1 MLAEGLEPEA
11 NTAIG
16 ANVTTPYTQNA
27 PGNLSVVVGNIDPK
41 AVEIF
46 FRDNRL
52 IQSLIRRHVGER
64 LPEDVY
70 DQIYAEVCIQLLQA
84 KPGSYN
90 PDFAPSTYL
99 VNVVREARRV
109 VLAEQ
114 PMIYRPRSAP
124 KDIRFGFD
132 EYFDEMDEHDGA
144 PNIGTRSSDVENRI
158 DAERL
163 LEAAPGLLRDLLI
176 EIHWN
181 GASFKEAC
189 EEVGVERTRAY
200 RAFGAFKQ
208 KMN

>member
-1 MLAEGLEPEA
+1 MTTQHIQ
-11 NTAIG
+11 NTR
-16 ANVTTPYTQNA
+16 
-27 PGNLSVVVGNIDPK
+27 GNLAVVLGNADPS

-52 IQSLIRRHVGER
+52 LQSLIRRHAGDR

-70 DQIYAEVCIQLLQA
+70 EQIRSEVCLQLIQA
-84 KPGSYN
+84 KPGSYD
-90 PDFAPSTYL
+90 PSYAPSTYL
-99 VNVVREARRV
+99 VNIVREARRV

-114 PMIYRPRSAP
+114 PLIYRPRSAP
-124 KDIRFGFD
+124 KETRFGFD
-132 EYFDEMDEHDGA
+132 EYIDEMDEHDGA

-158 DAERL
+158 DAERVL
-163 LEAAPGLLRDLLI
+163 AAAPDPLRDLLL

-189 EEVGVERTRAY
+189 DEIGIERTRAY
-200 RAFGAFKQ
+200 RALEAFKQ